1 MHANRAHLIP
11 TLMVLG
17 LLFPPAAAQ
26 AAPDQVI
33 VYTTSEI
40 RLSGVPAGAK
50 IIALDRV
57 QVLEGQISRGLSANP
72 QQAQAQINQLM
83 GSPRWLKFKDEIKE
97 ANRGLQQAWAAKIDK
112 LPAVTVND
120 SHVVYGQ
127 PNVAA
132 ALVMIRKA
140 RGL

>member
-1 MHANRAHLIP
+1 MYPNRTHLVP
-11 TLMVLG
+11 ALLVLG
-17 LLFPPAAAQ
+17 SFFPPAAAQ

-33 VYTTSEI
+33 VYTTSQI

-50 IIALDRV
+50 VISLDRV
-57 QVLEGQISRGLSANP
+57 QMLEEQLSSGLSANP
-72 QQAQAQINQLM
+72 EQAQAQIHQLM
-83 GSPRWLKFKDEIKE
+83 GSTRWLKIEEQLKE
-97 ANRGLQQAWAAKIDK
+97 ASGGIQQAWAAKIDK

-132 ALVMIRKA
+132 ALEMIRKA